1 MVRPIS
7 LRPEGAEATPRN
19 INPAVYVAR
28 AGAAYLRAFTCGDT
42 PANVARTMFGTGDFG
57 TAEVLRAASGQA
69 QTQQTGWA
77 KELATQAV
85 SAVIQDAASISA
97 GANIIARGLSL
108 DLGRLYQLSV
118 PSRPL
123 TPADAAQ
130 FIAEAGA
137 IPVRAWNF
145 TAGNLHPYALKTITT
160 YSYELSESSNIEAAV
175 RQTLAESFGLGIDA
189 RMLSSSAG
197 SASAPAGLFQSPPL
211 TGTAGGGLVAMLGDV
226 KQLFNALATNG
237 AGANVVLVAPL
248 AEAASLKAQVG
259 PKFDWPIYASTA
271 MPAATL
277 GAIDATS
284 FVSAFTSAITFD
296 VARAAALQMDTAPV
310 DPLPIATGP
319 SIKSAYQVDML
330 ALRATMFIS
339 WLMRVSGH
347 AQICTG
353 VTW

>member
-7 LRPEGAEATPRN
+7 LKSDDAEPAYRN
-19 INPAVYVAR
+19 VNPAVFVAR
-28 AGAAYLRAFTCGDT
+28 AGVAHLRAFTTGGT
-42 PANVARTMFGTGDFG
+42 PANAAKAMFGNDYG
-57 TAEVLRAASGQA
+57 TAEVIRAATAQA

-77 KELATQAV
+77 KELATTAV
-85 SAVIQDAASISA
+85 LAVVQDAASISA

-108 DLGRLYQLSV
+108 DLGHLYQLSV

-123 TPADAAQ
+123 MPADGAQ
-130 FIAEAGA
+130 FLAEAAA
-137 IPVRAWNF
+137 IPVKGWNF
-145 TAGNLHPYALKTITT
+145 TAATLHPFNLKTITT
-160 YSYELSESSNIEAAV
+160 YTTELAASSMIEAAV

-189 RMLSSSAG
+189 RMLSTTAG
-197 SASAPAGLFQSPPL
+197 SASAPAGLFQSPPI
-211 TGTAGGGLVAMLGDV
+211 TGTSGGGTTAMLADI
-226 KQLFNALATNG
+226 KALFNALAANG

-248 AEAASLKAQVG
+248 GEAASLKAQLLG
-259 PKFDWPIYASTA
+259 PQWNYPIFSSTA

-277 GAIDATS
+277 GAVDTTS

-296 VARAAALQMDTAPV
+296 VAKATALQTDTAPT

-319 SIKSAYQVDML
+319 SIKSTFQTEML
-330 ALRATMFIS
+330 ALRATMSIS
-339 WLMRVSGH
+339 WLMRVAGH